1 MRSLA
6 PRLLLVAALA
16 GCVVDVRQTTT
27 ARTPQEMLRMSFAAE
42 RAVLRFDP
50 RPLRGR
56 TAFVRVAGLEDVPE
70 RAFLLSAMRDHL
82 AWHDV
87 PVVRAPEDADLL
99 VEVRGAA
106 LGPYEGSFQLGLPPL
121 PIPIMPESWVNIIS
135 PDFTYGYEIRD
146 GWAALDVLVIDRRT
160 GQQVLS
166 SNRLWGRGHQGL
178 RKDIWPDA
186 EALRGK
192 DP

>member
-42 RAVLRFDP
+42 RAVLGFDP

-70 RAFLLSAMRDHL
+70 RAFYMKGGLD
-82 AWHDV
+82 
-87 PVVRAPEDADLL
+87 
-99 VEVRGAA
+99 EVR
-106 LGPYEGSFQLGLPPL
+106 E
-121 PIPIMPESWVNIIS
+121 
-135 PDFTYGYEIRD
+135 
-146 GWAALDVLVIDRRT
+146 
-160 GQQVLS
+160 
-166 SNRLWGRGHQGL
+166 
-178 RKDIWPDA
+178 
-186 EALRGK
+186 EATRS
-192 DP
+192 